1 MEQSSQIRGTL
12 EQSRLSWSS
21 IPSDIIISGD
31 SDLNTLKNIKNTVL
45 QLRREFSSSTD
56 PKIQLNYVK
65 KDDFDKRMILLEHE
79 LEGMMRRRINYGVR
93 D

>member
-12 EQSRLSWSS
+12 KQSRLSWSS

-45 QLRREFSSSTD
+45 
-56 PKIQLNYVK
+56 
-65 KDDFDKRMILLEHE
+65 
-79 LEGMMRRRINYGVR
+79 
-93 D
+93 

>member
-12 EQSRLSWSS
+12 KQSRLSWSS